1 MPEILKS
8 ELNSYPKFKAKL
20 GEYIQN
26 LKEYIVKVSGI
37 EFNIEEI
44 CRLVLSICRSND
56 FNVIST
62 QGNKMFLNEENV
74 FSWVKEKLIPNTI
87 TVKLDDED
95 IIRLLI
101 FCIEITYQMFSGGTR
116 ATISQK
122 GSREQRRTFDK
133 IIVDQFNGKF
143 GEIVVKKFLE
153 RNFPTKIELDWE
165 ISTKIEKYRND
176 IVNANKNVSIKSSPS
191 IAGVWAGADIGYD
204 YGINVKC
211 FIPQPLILQ
220 FFIEVC
226 GFTRLLDFAEGK
238 IPSSN
243 GRFKGYLEE
252 MRKRIKAYK
261 CGEIQTTL
269 KGFVSGYFKTLEYTP
284 IEKGVKLPYLGKVNE
299 ETYLVPINE
308 LRYTPDDWTKLL
320 RECNLL

>member
-1 MPEILKS
+1 VLEISKG
-8 ELNSYPKFKAKL
+8 ELNSYPKFRTKL
-20 GEYIQN
+20 GEHIQN

-37 EFNIEEI
+37 DFSIEDLCKLLLSV
-44 CRLVLSICRSND
+44 CRCND
-56 FNVIST
+56 FNVIGLK
-62 QGNKMFLNEENV
+62 GNKMFLNEENV

-87 TVKLDDED
+87 TLRLDDED
-95 IIRLLI
+95 IVRLLI
-101 FCIEITYQMFSGGTR
+101 FCIEITYQMFSGGSR

-122 GSREQRRTFDK
+122 GSREQKRTFDK

-153 RNFPTKIELDWE
+153 RNFSSKIELDWE
-165 ISTKIEKYRND
+165 ISPKIEKYRND
-176 IVNANKNVSIKSSPS
+176 IVNASKNISIKSSPS
-191 IAGVWAGADIGYD
+191 IAGIWAEADIGYD

-226 GFTRLLDFAEGK
+226 GFTRLLDFAESK

-261 CGEIQTTL
+261 CGEIKTNL
-269 KGFVSGYFKTLEYTP
+269 KGFVSGYFKTSEYTP
-284 IEKGVKLPYLGKVNE
+284 IKRDEKLPYLGKVNE
-299 ETYLVPINE
+299 ERYLVKISE
-308 LRYTPDDWTKLL
+308 LRYRKNDWTKLL